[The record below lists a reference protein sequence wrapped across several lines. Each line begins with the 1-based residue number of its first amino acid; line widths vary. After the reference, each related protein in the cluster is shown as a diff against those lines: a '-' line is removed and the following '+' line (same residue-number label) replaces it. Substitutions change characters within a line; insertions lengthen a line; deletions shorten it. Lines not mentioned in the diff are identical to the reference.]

1 MCRLFTSTPPLVLLV
16 ALSAHLAGVHVFVRV
31 AARSEDEQYAWT
43 DDDSVYSASSI
54 NLAGPDWDER
64 SLVPVQCIRMNGA
77 EMMVFTL
84 FDNDVKEYD
93 VAPTYDDD
101 VNANDN
107 YNDNYNND
115 NYNDNYNSNASGCG
129 GDDDA
134 AVACDDAYYNN
145 DYYSNAAN
153 GGDDDAANAN
163 NRNND
168 DAYAYTDDAAA
179 AATDDHYYDVYYD
192 DATAAADD
200 DANAN
205 DDANDDAYAN
215 DDGNNNYYN
224 NNNNRNRRLT
234 GFSYNKDARCRT
246 QRGTFYAP
254 LPDFVRAYT
263 RQRDVNAMYMGN
275 RNQVPA
281 AVQYLTCTKYNPYY
295 NQDRERIRRSLY
307 GELELGAETEAA
319 RSEVGSKGAA
329 ASHMY
334 ENGEELTDPM
344 DPRRSLNNDNNNDNN
359 DGNDYTDYTRG
370 KDVYIQ
376 VGCLPATGKALTFH
390 TYKDAECKK
399 PLDRYGDNS
408 DSRAILSSIGA
419 SNVNVHFGS
428 CHHCVVWPERQDGD
442 DDDASHRSREFV
454 ADDDAFWNGHGH
466 DSPMCQTADAV
477 RHRCG
482 VKCRVAMAE
491 RYNGYGHYTRG
502 LTTTGKVVAF
512 VLAASVAVAIAL
524 IDRERKGVSTD
535 KDPLRRLLG
544 GLRIGTP
551 ALWAVAGA
559 LGLLSVL
566 LELMELKYAF
576 WTVLLSAC
584 AVFWAY
590 WYSLYRVGPRKG
602 LLDGQMWL
610 ANNDTGVLA

>member
-1 MCRLFTSTPPLVLLV
+1 MMCRLFTPPLVLLV
-16 ALSAHLAGVHVFVRV
+16 ALSAHLGGVRV
-31 AARSEDEQYAWT
+31 AAGKSEDEQYAWT
-43 DDDSVYSASSI
+43 DDDSIYSASAI
-54 NLAGPDWDER
+54 NLDGPDWDEK

-101 VNANDN
+101 ANDD
-107 YNDNYNND
+107 YNSNN
-115 NYNDNYNSNASGCG
+115 NNDNYNSNANGCG

-134 AVACDDAYYNN
+134 AVVCDDAYYNN

-163 NRNND
+163 NNND
-168 DAYAYTDDAAA
+168 DAYAATDDAAA

-192 DATAAADD
+192 DDAAAAAAADD

-205 DDANDDAYAN
+205 DDANDDASDDAYAN
-215 DDGNNNYYN
+215 DDGNNYNNNNYYN
-224 NNNNRNRRLT
+224 NNNNRKLT

-281 AVQYLTCTKYNPYY
+281 AVQYLTCTKYSPSYD
-295 NQDRERIRRSLY
+295 QDRERIRRSLY
-307 GELELGAETEAA
+307 GELELGAEAEV
-319 RSEVGSKGAA
+319 EVGSKGAA
-329 ASHMY
+329 AYMY

-359 DGNDYTDYTRG
+359 DGNDYVDYTRG

-466 DSPMCQTADAV
+466 DSPMCQSADAV

-576 WTVLLSAC
+576 WTVLVSAC